1 MEEEEFWNSSK
12 RMRITPKKSSSKFIT
27 APVAGESCLHYY
39 CSFYY
44 SYCPLLLTWRGCLAA
59 RAGQAASELRGAA
72 LSPWPCSL
80 SGSFLAAY
88 GVKKNLPQS
97 PAAVSTG
104 VSTSAGERCPRV
116 PREACA
122 EGKVLRTATCYMG
135 GEVEPIARLRSV
147 TVTHPRVLPVVMT
160 EQRWVCP

>member
-12 RMRITPKKSSSKFIT
+12 RMRITPKKGSSKFIA
-27 APVAGESCLHYY
+27 APVAGESCVHYY

-44 SYCPLLLTWRGCLAA
+44 SYCPLLTWGGCLTA
-59 RAGQAASELRGAA
+59 RAGQAASELRGAT

-80 SGSFLAAY
+80 SGSFLAAW
-88 GVKKNLPQS
+88 GVKKNLPQN
-97 PAAVSTG
+97 PTAVSTG
-104 VSTSAGERCPRV
+104 VSTSAGERCPQV

-122 EGKVLRTATCYMG
+122 EGNVLRTDTCSVG
-135 GEVEPIARLRSV
+135 GGVEPIAGLRSA
-147 TVTHPRVLPVVMT
+147 TVTHPRGLPVVMT